1 MRKRSIASAVCC
13 MLVSSSIAENVPLPG
28 WAFSGSGLG
37 SWGGS
42 SPGPTEV
49 YLNCFRASSGSGGVN
64 SVAGSSN
71 AIVIVGSNTTY
82 RLSCMGRVTG
92 PGGGAMVLF
101 ANGSGFSALI
111 PTVGNNVPHTLYSVS
126 FTTGGPT
133 DTKVGAPLTAQFDMS
148 SGLPGGGALGSFTN
162 INLTTTVLRPN
173 LQIQRTNAAQFA
185 LSWPSSFS
193 WYVLESSISPSMS
206 SWTTVTNP
214 PSVVGTNMVVVLDR
228 DDTDILFRLR
238 QP

>member
-1 MRKRSIASAVCC
+1 MRTFSIAFAAAWILAST
-13 MLVSSSIAENVPLPG
+13 SIAENVPLPG
-28 WAFSGSGLG
+28 WALSGSGLG

-49 YLNCFRASSGSGGVN
+49 YLNCFRAASGSGGVS

-71 AIVIVGSNTTY
+71 AIITVSSNTTY

-92 PGGGAMVLF
+92 PGGGTMALF

-111 PTVGNNVPHTLYSVS
+111 PTVGNNVPHALYSVS

-133 DTKVGAPLTAQFDMS
+133 DPKVGTPLTAQFDVS

-162 INLTTTVLRPN
+162 INLTATVLLPK
-173 LQIQRTNAAQFA
+173 LQIHHTNATQVA
-185 LSWPSSFS
+185 LSWPYSFS
-193 WYVLESSISPSMS
+193 WYVLESSSSVLTA

-228 DDTDILFRLR
+228 DDADKLFRLR